1 MLLSVECAGRVRRRP
16 RPGRAGRA
24 RRWGSERLPRIDC
37 PGMGWVAIGIA
48 AGRKRPQPSGTVLH
62 TLALSCSPLAVC
74 AVSCADLELA
84 ASQPPS
90 ASCLVPRHAAL
101 LMLCV

>member
-48 AGRKRPQPSGTVLH
+48 AGASGRSPRAPCCTPSLSRARLSLYVPFH
-62 TLALSCSPLAVC
+62 ALILN
-74 AVSCADLELA
+74 
-84 ASQPPS
+84 
-90 ASCLVPRHAAL
+90 
-101 LMLCV
+101 